1 MKMSLT
7 SYAVLLM
14 GVVSLASVVGCGGGN
29 TSPNPQAKTVEP
41 TAPVEVAT
49 ASAVTDEVATERGK
63 LSTEDRALVDAQE
76 WCVISHDE
84 RLGSMGA
91 PLKLDINGQAV
102 FVCCK
107 GCKKSAESNPDKTL
121 AKLEELKAKKKA
133 AAGAAP
139 SDAKSEAKPEA
150 AGEKS

>member
-14 GVVSLASVVGCGGGN
+14 GVVSLASVVGCGGGS
-29 TSPNPQAKTVEP
+29 TSPSPQAKTVEP
-41 TAPVEVAT
+41 TAPVEAAT

-133 AAGAAP
+133 AVGAAP
-139 SDAKSEAKPEA
+139 SDAKSEAKPDA